1 MERKHTHFFNSFV
14 PICCPLTVLAV
25 VLGLT
30 FTSNLCFAEDE
41 KAEKEEVVFEVDA
54 EIEET
59 SNIAY
64 ELNNLDY
71 CANED
76 FSETKEDIAITA
88 ETELIPTSKGYNRG
102 NSDIRIKALC
112 KKLNEVRELESQLS
126 DNTSALEDNA
136 RAMKDKEQSIENRAL
151 GAIGAGTVGIGGM
164 MAASALS
171 EQKADDEA
179 AEDMAAYLAT
189 FRCTYAG
196 GKSVKGG
203 TEPIELPGGNDKTL
217 MQLRNEYVTL
227 AASLKERKE
236 SLGMKPGIE
245 SEEILD
251 KAEMGLY
258 DDENVGITKGHY
270 ASLYRAQTGN
280 AEDQAKIDAEKSK
293 SEKRVKGGAIAAGI
307 GVVGGIAG
315 NALINGGSGKGGGLM
330 DKVKDLVGDDES
342 GDLLGKLKDSFGD
355 DSEGLLDKVKGIVGD
370 DKMSDIM
377 KNLDISKLK
386 DLSGGDLDNID
397 IESLKGSLG
406 DKASILDGLGQ

>member
-258 DDENVGITKGHY
+258 DDENVGITKSVY
-270 ASLYRAQTGN
+270 ASLYRAQTGS
-280 AEDQAKIDAEKSK
+280 AEDQAKIDAEKESTDKKLKIGATMAVAGAVATAIGNYALNHNNKSK
-293 SEKRVKGGAIAAGI
+293 TEELVAKRREMENEYSK
-307 GVVGGIAG
+307 
-315 NALINGGSGKGGGLM
+315 LT
-330 DKVKDLVGDDES
+330 KDLIDECNKIIQGHKDVVKS
-342 GDLLGKLKDSFGD
+342 LPSKVFENQKMKQYRQDVQNAKSISTLAELK
-355 DSEGLLDKVKGIVGD
+355 
-370 DKMSDIM
+370 
-377 KNLDISKLK
+377 
-386 DLSGGDLDNID
+386 
-397 IESLKGSLG
+397 ESVFCK
-406 DKASILDGLGQ
+406 

>member
-1 MERKHTHFFNSFV
+1 MILNRRFLLVLFMCYPALVFGADSGRPVMGKITPNILKATTIQAAIDALNKEVTNLQSDPYYKNLSSDAKQEQKSSVIDPAIEAAKKGGKNDNTNNSKKKSDSEQNKD
-14 PICCPLTVLAV
+14 TR
-25 VLGLT
+25 T
-30 FTSNLCFAEDE
+30 DEE
-41 KAEKEEVVFEVDA
+41 KADALSEKQDA
-54 EIEET
+54 YDE
-59 SNIAY
+59 A
-64 ELNNLDY
+64 
-71 CANED
+71 
-76 FSETKEDIAITA
+76 
-88 ETELIPTSKGYNRG
+88 
-102 NSDIRIKALC
+102 KA
-112 KKLNEVRELESQLS
+112 
-126 DNTSALEDNA
+126 
-136 RAMKDKEQSIENRAL
+136 KEQSTANKMLGGLTTAATGL
-151 GAIGAGTVGIGGM
+151 GAMELMQG
-164 MAASALS
+164 LS

-370 DKMSDIM
+370 DKMSDVM
-377 KNLDISKLK
+377 KNLDVSKLK

>member
-1 MERKHTHFFNSFV
+1 MILNCRFLLVLFMCYPVLVFGDNATRPTTTKSTQSILKANS
-14 PICCPLTVLAV
+14 ISEAETALNSAV
-25 VLGLT
+25 ESLEKDKYYEDVKSDFKKNQRESIVDAAISDAKAGKIGAGKKKSQSEQYKDT
-30 FTSNLCFAEDE
+30 RTDDE
-41 KAEKEEVVFEVDA
+41 KAKDLKDKKDA
-54 EIEET
+54 YDE
-59 SNIAY
+59 A
-64 ELNNLDY
+64 
-71 CANED
+71 
-76 FSETKEDIAITA
+76 
-88 ETELIPTSKGYNRG
+88 
-102 NSDIRIKALC
+102 KA
-112 KKLNEVRELESQLS
+112 
-126 DNTSALEDNA
+126 
-136 RAMKDKEQSIENRAL
+136 KEQSTANKMLGGLTTAATGL
-151 GAIGAGTVGIGGM
+151 GAMELMQG
-164 MAASALS
+164 LS

-203 TEPIELPGGNDKTL
+203 NEPIELPGGNDKTL
-217 MQLRNEYVTL
+217 MDLRNEYIQL

-258 DDENVGITKGHY
+258 DDENVGITQSVY

-280 AEDQAKIDAEKSK
+280 AEDQAKIDADKSK
-293 SEKRVKGGAIAAGI
+293 SDKRVKGGAIAAGI

-315 NALINGGSGKGGGLM
+315 NALINGGGLM

-370 DKMSDIM
+370 DKMSDVM
-377 KNLDISKLK
+377 KNLDVSKLK
-386 DLSGGDLDNID
+386 ELSGGNLDNID
-397 IESLKGSLG
+397 MNSLKDSLG
-406 DKASILDGLGQ
+406 DNASILDGLGQ